1 MHELLTFTIT
11 QHMYTW
17 MDKLLHH
24 GYLRGLNV
32 PTVNILE
39 SGSQCEK
46 NFGVDLSISV
56 LGT

>member
-17 MDKLLHH
+17 MDKLLLH

-46 NFGVDLSISV
+46 NFGVDLSISE